1 VGRDL
6 IFGKA
11 LIIYFSS
18 PDRDSMENA
27 KPERAGFIIKQYVPS
42 QKPSHTTKISCRLT
56 VKFNGSDWFESE
68 VSNFY

>member
-27 KPERAGFIIKQYVPS
+27 KPERAGFIIK
-42 QKPSHTTKISCRLT
+42 
-56 VKFNGSDWFESE
+56 
-68 VSNFY
+68 